1 MKRPWVKVR
10 LSTRGIAQRA
20 TAAIARW
27 TRASKCAPNLEKAIV
42 LYDAL
47 SKGDLTLLHE
57 YFPMTRHGV
66 GAGQGM
72 YVPPKRDYGDVGE
85 VEYVE
90 QTEDQKLDSF
100 RNGFGGFGG

>member
-10 LSTRGIAQRA
+10 LSTRDVAQRA
-20 TAAIARW
+20 VAVLARW
-27 TRASKCAPNLEKAIV
+27 VRGNTCAPNLEKAIV

-57 YFPMTRHGV
+57 YFPMTRHGM
-66 GAGQGM
+66 GTGQGT
-72 YVPPKRDYGDVGE
+72 YVPPKHDYGDVGE

-90 QTEDQKLDSF
+90 QTED
-100 RNGFGGFGG
+100 